1 MCREKTE
8 DGRSVKC
15 MMMLLL
21 LSMQI
26 LNQRAIEASEKE
38 RPTPDIRTGDIVEIK
53 LVFFLLLKIYFE
65 KSAEVT

>member
-8 DGRSVKC
+8 DGGSVKC
-15 MMMLLL
+15 MMLLL
-21 LSMQI
+21 MQI

-53 LVFFLLLKIYFE
+53 LVFFLFTHGIF
-65 KSAEVT
+65 

>member
-1 MCREKTE
+1 
-8 DGRSVKC
+8 
-15 MMMLLL
+15 
-21 LSMQI
+21 MQI

-38 RPTPDIRTGDIVEIK
+38 RPTPDIRTGDVVEIK

>member
-15 MMMLLL
+15 MMLLL
-21 LSMQI
+21 MQI
-26 LNQRAIEASEKE
+26 LNQRAVEAAEKA

-53 LVFFLLLKIYFE
+53 LVFFLLLTGYSE